1 MYVTWKGLDLRRR
14 KAEAF
19 RRGAYTALQ
28 SDSES
33 VVAFLRG
40 DELLVAAPRL
50 TARLTKPGAMPL
62 GKVWGDAVLA
72 GAPAGT
78 WVNIFTGDEI
88 QTSGGPVKLAE
99 MYARFP
105 VAILERI

>member
-1 MYVTWKGLDLRRR
+1 MG
-14 KAEAF
+14 E
-19 RRGAYTALQ
+19 
-28 SDSES
+28 
-33 VVAFLRG
+33 
-40 DELLVAAPRL
+40 
-50 TARLTKPGAMPL
+50 
-62 GKVWGDAVLA
+62 VWGDAVLT